1 MQRRRI
7 ILISVVL
14 VALIGVVMT
23 EGEQEVD
30 KLQVINNEPNNLELL
45 KENTLTGERGDEQ
58 ALYFSYLEVT
68 MSCNIIAKEHYTNV
82 LHLIDLQ
89 TLELIIRS
97 NILITD
103 VCSVNLFL

>member
-1 MQRRRI
+1 M

-30 KLQVINNEPNNLELL
+30 KLKATKNEPNNLELL

-68 MSCNIIAKEHYTNV
+68 MSCNIRALHQCITSDRLTNTG
-82 LHLIDLQ
+82 INNQ
-89 TLELIIRS
+89 K
-97 NILITD
+97 
-103 VCSVNLFL
+103 